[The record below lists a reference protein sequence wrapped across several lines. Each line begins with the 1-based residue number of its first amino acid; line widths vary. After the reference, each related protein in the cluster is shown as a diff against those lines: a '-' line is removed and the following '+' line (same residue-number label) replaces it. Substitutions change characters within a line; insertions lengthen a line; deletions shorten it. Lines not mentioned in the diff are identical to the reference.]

1 MKTRKLIGFSKAV
14 VLAAAV
20 AFYGCGGGGSSS
32 APATTTTT
40 VTTSA
45 QASSVG
51 ATGASTATVSAN
63 MGQTLS
69 TVASPGAPKFKSAL
83 AGKDPR
89 FAKFNQALATAMKAP
104 RNRVAEIR
112 KAQSLNRAPLFE
124 ATYDCANPGTAT
136 TATTNIMYISITTAT
151 DMTITFTQCR
161 MDTARFNG
169 TITESFTTNT
179 QTSTTSFTTTLGNS
193 DGTVTSADF
202 TTELFE
208 TAATTDTTA
217 YATLTIDL
225 TETGTENNTAT
236 PPSYSFTANGKM
248 KYDEG
253 SNSYTMSLTNVTFA
267 YSEATTGTMT
277 TTSNGTFG
285 ETWTE
290 AGVSKSTS
298 ITFES
303 FVTTETPA
311 TDYSYT
317 LYTADGKVT
326 VDNTGFCADGD
337 GIWVIVTN
345 TALKEMTATGEI
357 VAGKMTINT
366 TTIVEFQTDGSVIV
380 TASGGT
386 ATTVTKAE
394 FDTIESSCAIADLN
408 PGSPSVSGIA
418 GGFYHTVAM
427 KSDGTVKT
435 WGANGYGQLGNGS
448 TTTSSAPV
456 SVSGLTGVT
465 AIASGRE
472 FTMALK
478 SDGTVWTW
486 GRNDDGQ
493 LGDGTTSTA
502 SPFGKTTPVQV
513 SGLTGVTAIAAGSFH
528 SLAIKSDGTVWA
540 WGFNGFGQMGVGNV
554 ATTRYNTPVQVSG
567 LTGVTAIAGG
577 YYHSV
582 AVKNDGTVYTWGGNV
597 YGQGSPGSTYLPTLV
612 SGLTGVTAIRCGAS
626 YNVALKSDGTVMAWG
641 SNTSGQLGDGTI
653 IDRPTPVQVSGLT
666 GVTKIDTGAGDHAIA
681 LKSDGTAW
689 LWGYNSNGQLGDGTT
704 TNRTAPVQVSG
715 LTGATAIAAGV
726 SHSAALKNDGT
737 VWAWGKNTDGQL
749 GDGTTTQSTTPVQ
762 VSGL

>member
-1 MKTRKLIGFSKAV
+1 MKTRRLIGFSTAA

-20 AFYGCGGGGSSS
+20 AFYGCGGGGGSSS
-32 APATTTTT
+32 APAATT
-40 VTTSA
+40 VTTNA

-104 RNRVAEIR
+104 RTKAAEIR
-112 KAQSLNRAPLFE
+112 RAQSLNA
-124 ATYDCANPGTAT
+124 AAAGTSTTVDCTT
-136 TATTNIMYISITTAT
+136 FQTSTATTNTMSISMTTAS
-151 DMTITFTQCR
+151 DMTITFANCR
-161 MDTARFNG
+161 MDTTRLNG
-169 TITESFTTNT
+169 TMTETFSLSG
-179 QTSTTSFTTTLGNS
+179 QTTSFTTTLGNS

-202 TTELFE
+202 KTEFFE
-208 TAATTDTTA
+208 TATDTTA

-225 TETGTENNTAT
+225 AETGTENNSTT
-236 PPSYSFTANGKM
+236 PPTYSFAANGKM

-253 SNSYTMSLTNVTFA
+253 ANSYTMSLTNVSFA
-267 YSEATTGTMT
+267 YSKDATTGKMT
-277 TTSNGTFG
+277 TTSNGAFG

-290 AGVSKSTS
+290 AGTSKSTS

-357 VAGKMTINT
+357 TAGKMTINT
-366 TTIVEFQTDGSVIV
+366 TTVVEFQTDGSVIV
-380 TASGGT
+380 TAGGGT
-386 ATTVTKAE
+386 PTTVAKAD

-448 TTTSSAPV
+448 TTSSSAPV

-486 GRNDDGQ
+486 GRNGDGQ
-493 LGDGTTSTA
+493 LGDGSFIDR
-502 SPFGKTTPVQV
+502 PTPVQV

-528 SLAIKSDGTVWA
+528 SMAIKSDGTVTA
-540 WGFNGFGQMGVGNV
+540 WGFNGYGQMGVGNV

-567 LTGVTAIAGG
+567 LAGVTAIAGG

-582 AVKNDGTVYTWGGNV
+582 AVKNDGTVYTWGGNA

-641 SNTSGQLGDGTI
+641 SNPSGQLGDGTI
-653 IDRPTPVQVSGLT
+653 IDRTTPVQVSGLT

-689 LWGYNSNGQLGDGTT
+689 LWGYNSNGQLGDGTI
-704 TNRTAPVQVSG
+704 TNRTTPVQVSG

-749 GDGTTTQSTTPVQ
+749 GDGTTTQRNTPVQ